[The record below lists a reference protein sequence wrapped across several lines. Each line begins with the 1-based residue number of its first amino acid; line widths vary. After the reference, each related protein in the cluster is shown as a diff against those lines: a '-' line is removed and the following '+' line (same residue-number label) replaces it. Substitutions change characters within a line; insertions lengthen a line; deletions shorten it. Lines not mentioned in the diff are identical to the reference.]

1 MLGQIVI
8 ATVTCHPQPA
18 CMVPNVT
25 PKSACMVR
33 TVSIPSLHC
42 KALTMLPLACLQAAY
57 SFSALRLLS
66 LSAWHCA
73 ISSRKKKTK
82 NKKTQNLSMEDTD
95 YSTKQTRILMGS
107 NLLEEPFMLFL

>member
-1 MLGQIVI
+1 
-8 ATVTCHPQPA
+8 
-18 CMVPNVT
+18 
-25 PKSACMVR
+25 
-33 TVSIPSLHC
+33 
-42 KALTMLPLACLQAAY
+42 MLPLACLQAAY